1 MRRDVRCCVTTTL
14 RSKVQK
20 CRRSWKIRQYQIFNI
35 CITRFQI
42 SIISHISWTEILY
55 SLEIKL
61 YGRMTNFYWFRN
73 VTEYF
78 WERRRVIKWKTI
90 HKCSLVYTSGAMSA
104 ASAVSAT
111 FSRILLCL
119 ETDRAW
125 KYVVAIFHKF
135 SAKRMRFQMQST
147 NLLKILHNN
156 VELFLWIGHFP
167 KSACFDVRIPSC
179 LRLFSV
185 ICIRGKKNKYYYDM
199 ANLSSVNKKRV
210 MSNKSY
216 FFTLG
221 LTLVCVN
228 LDIFARACSQ
238 KVAVPST

>member
-1 MRRDVRCCVTTTL
+1 
-14 RSKVQK
+14 
-20 CRRSWKIRQYQIFNI
+20 
-35 CITRFQI
+35 
-42 SIISHISWTEILY
+42 
-55 SLEIKL
+55 
-61 YGRMTNFYWFRN
+61 
-73 VTEYF
+73 
-78 WERRRVIKWKTI
+78 
-90 HKCSLVYTSGAMSA
+90 MSA

-119 ETDRAW
+119 QTDRAW

-135 SAKRMRFQMQST
+135 STKRMRFQMQST
-147 NLLKILHNN
+147 NLLKILHNT
-156 VELFLWIGHFP
+156 VDFFLWIGHFP
-167 KSACFDVRIPSC
+167 KSACFDIRIPSC

-185 ICIRGKKNKYYYDM
+185 IWIRGKKNKYYYDM

-210 MSNKSY
+210 LLNKSY

-228 LDIFARACSQ
+228 LDISAKAWSQ